1 MVLGA
6 QWLAM
11 WFVFSPLELFVD
23 EEASDAQPRY
33 ADIWSSF
40 RLRVE
45 VGVSHFLVRRRH
57 KVKTK
62 YL

>member
-33 ADIWSSF
+33 ADIWHSS
-40 RLRVE
+40 V
-45 VGVSHFLVRRRH
+45 
-57 KVKTK
+57 
-62 YL
+62 